1 MDTAPEPEENLE
13 PGKSVVDSQLVAN
26 ESTDAQPRLRRA
38 RRWPYVAAIVFL
50 VAGLLTLGA
59 GYAYTTN
66 SAEQWRSASEK
77 TSLDLA
83 SMTGERDELAQ
94 KNKTLTSQLG
104 DTTSKLNDT
113 TSKLNDTATQLN
125 SANDRIRSL
134 ANEKAQVGDRAAVL
148 AGLIAASQKVADE
161 TAACIHQH
169 QDLELFLGGPRPYDH
184 ASMLNLYKS
193 VDLVCEVAWRETNS
207 LTSAIQGLS
216 E

>member
-1 MDTAPEPEENLE
+1 MDTAPEPEGNLE
-13 PGKSVVDSQLVAN
+13 TGESVADSHLVAN
-26 ESTDAQPRLRRA
+26 ESADAQPALRRP

-50 VAGLLTLGA
+50 AAGLLTLGA

-66 SAEQWRSASEK
+66 SAEQWRSISEK

-83 SMTGERDELAQ
+83 SMTGERDDLAQ

-104 DTTSKLNDT
+104 DT

-169 QDLELFLGGPRPYDH
+169 QDLELFLSGPRPYDH
-184 ASMLNLYKS
+184 ALMLNLYKS
-193 VDLVCEVAWRETNS
+193 VDLVCDVAWRDTNS

-216 E
+216 K